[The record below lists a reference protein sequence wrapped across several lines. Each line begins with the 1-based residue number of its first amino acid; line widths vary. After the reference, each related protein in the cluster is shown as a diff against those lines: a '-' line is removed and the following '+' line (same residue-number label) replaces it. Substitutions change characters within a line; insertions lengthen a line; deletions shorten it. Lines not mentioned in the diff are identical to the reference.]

1 MPEEGPGT
9 LMSSLKSIFGRV
21 GILLA
26 RVCCISSKEGD
37 RQMDNERKPWAGES
51 ANTISVG
58 AEGENP
64 QKQVTVLGKLT
75 CTVQIFF
82 YA

>member
-1 MPEEGPGT
+1 
-9 LMSSLKSIFGRV
+9 
-21 GILLA
+21 
-26 RVCCISSKEGD
+26 
-37 RQMDNERKPWAGES
+37 MDNERKPWAGES

-75 CTVQIFF
+75 CAVQIFF